1 MLHAG
6 FSEAID
12 RVLELTRDMTAR
24 AAADEWQAA
33 AGIQQRRDA
42 LLKKLF
48 SEPRSP
54 EEMAE
59 AAARLREVLRMDQ
72 ELIRLGEEARERLA
86 GDMRK
91 ITRGRRAVHAYT
103 GRKV

>member
-1 MLHAG
+1 MGDAS
-6 FSEAID
+6 FTAAID

-42 LLKKLF
+42 LLQRLF
-48 SEPRSP
+48 ARPRSP
-54 EEMAE
+54 EEMAQ
-59 AAARLREVLRMDQ
+59 AAARLREVLRMDR

-86 GDMRK
+86 GELGK

-103 GRKV
+103 GHKV